1 MRTIELGRDLTAYIT
16 EYPVDGFELEVC
28 RYGMGDGEPLTP
40 SKRYIGYGLREAL
53 ETVLAHDP
61 RLSDDEIADMLD
73 IAGIEHWCDECEE
86 D

>member
-16 EYPVDGFELEVC
+16 DYPVDGFELEVC
-28 RYGMGDGEPLTP
+28 RFGMGDIEPIYP

-53 ETVLAHDP
+53 ETVLVHDP

-73 IAGIEHWCDECEE
+73 TAGIEYADSEE
-86 D
+86 E